1 MMNML
6 NEPLH
11 DMTCVVKL
19 APSSIGGGDLVKF
32 NIGTSLF
39 FLGTN
44 NLLWRG
50 LFSVVFKM

>member
-50 LFSVVFKM
+50 LFSYVFKM

>member
-11 DMTCVVKL
+11 DMTRVVKR
-19 APSSIGGGDLVKF
+19 APTSIGGGDFMSF
-32 NIGTSLF
+32 NIGKSLF

-44 NLLWRG
+44 NMLWRG
-50 LFSVVFKM
+50 LFSFVFKI